1 MPIQTIRD
9 PKTGEERRVYV
20 APAGMGEGAAP
31 KPKAQPQPG
40 GGFLGSL
47 NDLNPMKQVS
57 ALGAGVSEFM
67 RTGDIN
73 KGIAAA
79 SRGSAPATGLGRSVN
94 RALVAGAQR
103 AADDIRYEV
112 NRAQMAQKQI
122 AAGVS
127 PYDVKVPSSGP
138 GAPSAQ
144 NVRLPGIIDYDSLRV
159 EPQNPV
165 EDVAATIIEQVPFFV
180 AGGPL
185 GQATMGLA
193 RGVPGI
199 SKAVAGFERMTG
211 GLQAAGGA
219 KKVAGIFAEEA
230 VSGAVP
236 SMVATYYTN
245 QPKEGTLS
253 DALSSSVKGTPL
265 EAIVAK
271 GLLTNPSDTVEQ
283 ARIRAAL
290 DDAIWSVP
298 LGGTLGTG
306 FRGVGAMK
314 NATKRALVDAI
325 HGTVKVAQADAATKD
340 AVQAATSGTPAVAV
354 APGVPSAGTPAVRVI
369 SGKPTYSSQVY
380 QGLRRQPLWEKTGV
394 EIQGVLEPQ
403 APQVRPAEAYTSQLN
418 YSDVRPDAGPLNA
431 SGKRYAEALAGQ
443 DQIAIET
450 TSQKLQASFNN
461 AAARLGIELGPNAA
475 SKSWSMW
482 DIGKQLYMDA
492 NPAKS
497 NKPYV
502 LGNPLTNLQVQSDI
516 VDRMLGFEITKGVDV
531 EGKRLKSW
539 QLTDIGR
546 KAREEAGVDLG
557 LALDPDS
564 QRVIPSPTAPAT
576 PEAAALQ
583 LQQARADLVAATQR
597 LQSEAAKEVVT
608 APEPVAVPEGQ
619 LPGMNQ
625 PAYGQVAT
633 IETSSVAAAPR
644 TFQYKAEG
652 QTTTGRSGSLAEEN
666 VYDPRYGGVISVWRD
681 TQGEL
686 GNPGQVY
693 VVNGHNRL
701 ELANRSGFP
710 VINVQFIDAPT
721 AADARL
727 TGALQNI
734 KDDKGTGV
742 DAAKIFRETGM
753 TIEDL
758 RLQNV
763 TLSGR
768 LASEGVAMARLPQW
782 LFDKVATGGLP
793 TAKAVALGSAEGLD
807 SAVISDVAKQ
817 AIKGKWTA
825 EKIVQAMQEAKFAG
839 TSTAPGGVLPG
850 FEEMFKASNVKALID
865 VRTAAFKQLS
875 VEMRALTAAA
885 QTKNTAYL
893 EAAGNAIDVEGS
905 QAARRSA
912 QEAVAVFN
920 RVAGYEGP
928 VRSIL
933 NELADQVPEGKDSSK
948 IAASLVQFNLQR
960 LRDAISEEMNG
971 PRLSL
976 EEAPVVPENAGNP
989 VPIQAKPVDVAPV
1002 VDNKAISAALE
1013 RQIVAQEAGD
1023 AELAGELGAWLNRRG
1038 VTPPAINDVEPPAI
1052 ESPAALIDIPA
1063 AASQRITAR
1072 TDENRITSAAE
1083 SLSGW
1088 VNVPGAAPM
1097 PVEQAL
1103 EIVRAKGARL
1113 DPDRIPGLNMDA
1125 ARSDKA
1131 MGRTTP
1137 ETEAVAAA
1145 YKQFYEFSADL
1156 PDLKGWQSV
1165 ETGAGRTIGEG
1176 YTGATR
1182 ITEREAS
1189 ELNRIAYQVSGI
1201 ADFGLSDRIK
1211 VVYTESQAR
1220 AYGDMSLVGRTAEIA
1235 GYYAPGTKF
1244 GGDAANDQIRVAM
1257 MAYGATKSF
1266 TQMLST
1272 TYHESFHRL
1281 QRWFLNDAEQ
1291 GVLARSEKALREL
1304 AAKNAESFGL
1314 NDNAAKFRDGTV
1326 GLKETTAEAFAG
1338 FARGLSVPGKPMEG
1352 FAKIKQLIDETINWL
1367 LTGGQYKTWD
1377 DVFEKAQLGD
1387 IKDRG
1392 PLGSVDDGIQ
1402 YAADPPDPAEFARR
1416 IDQNMQALESGDLTP
1431 EDVARMGASDVR
1443 RITSRSGQT
1452 QYVPQASDQLIASNR
1467 ALGEMLTSRAQQ
1479 TGIGSY
1485 SQPAI
1490 VKAALDQLDRD
1501 GWAVEPTVQR
1511 LEAARR
1517 GDPRSQDD
1525 LVALAANVIQRDY
1538 LAAQNG
1544 MTAVEWQNAVDEGDR
1559 AAAMQRLWAGLEDQ
1573 HRLDTALM
1581 TATRKDGQRLSVMQI
1596 KYDFDPTH
1604 RQVPAGTMLYHGT
1617 TEESAQAIMEEGFKA
1632 SGFRSNLLGTGVY
1645 FAETSMY
1652 AGAYGEVAAAGDL
1665 PGDVRI
1671 LDLVSMDKRIAD
1683 LVQELGLGR
1692 LDKFEDTLLLTDAQK
1707 SAVRE
1712 WAVGQGYSG
1721 IRFSPDFELAGGF
1734 MAPEVVI
1741 FDANVANRVVGSQ
1754 AAVEPEIPATT
1765 ESMKTDID
1773 TEIANPLNTILGKID
1788 PDIRADIEQGVM
1800 SADAVDMTETLS
1812 QIMVAG
1818 RTNPGMRAKFNS
1830 MVTKTDVGKLN
1841 QEMVVQMYRAALLWS
1856 TKTATKMLIG
1866 STYRA
1871 ITMPINQAITE
1882 LGTAGIAKTMGDNK
1896 AAHQALRQAKLDI
1909 GMYGQY
1915 VSNITNA
1922 WRLTGESWKAGES
1935 LGNLGVSSTDIP
1947 QKNLRLNEQMSMFEE
1962 DADPANTL
1970 DNPWWLDPETT
1981 NMGALATRGAWKA
1994 LMASQRAAGTFDTFF
2009 SSLIGPSAEWSRLMG
2024 LELDK
2029 AESRGLTGDEAW
2041 KTATKIV
2048 DERIESQWVDVI
2060 TNGKVI
2066 QNGALTGVHAKAAM
2080 DWINFTDPLDVQ
2092 FEPRTYEYGIAK
2104 AKEEGLTDTAEINR
2118 RATEWM
2124 QEDVPGWAQA
2134 GMGASRATSGLV
2146 PRLIQ
2151 QALRHTPALGLLYPF
2166 PTSPANIVKSAA
2178 RATGVLAP
2186 FVDTFYKDVFS
2197 QDRNTRARAIGE
2209 IATAYLTL
2217 VTGVMMVNSG
2227 WVEMTGPGSYDPQTR
2242 AKMQRLNRP
2251 SYSIR
2256 LRNPMTGQTTRWW
2269 DLQALDTVS
2278 NVFALIG
2285 QHVDT
2290 NNSLTKEDQKV
2301 LTSNMILAAAD
2312 QMRIVGTAQFSKDMY
2327 KSIGEIFN
2335 LIGDLENKSFIP
2347 VEGQI
2352 DPFSSY
2358 VERRLAGFLPAIF
2371 NNTRKGVDPYQRAI
2385 EKSTLPAPFG
2395 FVHELGQ
2402 RFANKTP
2409 GLSSTL
2415 PPVLHPLTGEPA
2427 VIDQVWGLNYMPAD
2441 QPWLKGVVN
2450 AMSPLAFAPTREGT
2464 KDPVDVE
2471 LARLSGRGTAFQV
2484 WSAGEFNVPNY
2495 KLTQV
2500 QLNKLAVITSQLVP
2514 PGRSGTLHQELTA
2527 MVAPRSSYWQLP
2539 PPSPS
2544 KATTSARA
2552 IRINKQIS
2560 YYKPFIKD
2568 QFLATEPN
2576 LARMIEEN
2584 KSTQGRA
2591 MFQAEY
2597 GMTWSP
2603 TPGNR

>member
-1 MPIQTIRD
+1 M
-9 PKTGEERRVYV
+9 
-20 APAGMGEGAAP
+20 
-31 KPKAQPQPG
+31 
-40 GGFLGSL
+40 
-47 NDLNPMKQVS
+47 
-57 ALGAGVSEFM
+57 GAGVSEFM

-138 GAPSAQ
+138 NAPRAQ

-403 APQVRPAEAYTSQLN
+403 APQVRPAETYTSQLN

-431 SGKRYAEALAGQ
+431 SGRRYAEALAGQ
-443 DQIAIET
+443 DQIAIEA

-608 APEPVAVPEGQ
+608 ASEPAVVPEGQ

-633 IETSSVAAAPR
+633 IETSSVAAAPK

-807 SAVISDVAKQ
+807 SAIISDVAKQ

-850 FEEMFKASNVKALID
+850 FEELFKASNVKALID
-865 VRTAAFKQLS
+865 IRTAAFKQLS

-933 NELADQVPEGKDSSK
+933 NELADQVPEGKDSGK

-976 EEAPVVPENAGNP
+976 EEAPVIPENAGNP

-1002 VDNKAISAALE
+1002 VDNKAISTALE
-1013 RQIVAQEAGD
+1013 RQIVAQETGD

-1052 ESPAALIDIPA
+1052 EPPAALINIPESA
-1063 AASQRITAR
+1063 GAKITAR
-1072 TDENRITSAAE
+1072 TDESRILGAAE
-1083 SLSGW
+1083 SLFNWVSSGI
-1088 VNVPGAAPM
+1088 PGEKQAVES
-1097 PVEQAL
+1097 VEQAL
-1103 EIVRAKGARL
+1103 ALVRAKGSRL
-1113 DPDRIPGLNMDA
+1113 DPDKVPGLDMDA
-1125 ARSDKA
+1125 ARNDKA
-1131 MGRTTP
+1131 MGRSTP
-1137 ETEAVAAA
+1137 NTEAVAAA
-1145 YKQFYEFSADL
+1145 YKQFYEFSAEL

-1165 ETGAGRTIGEG
+1165 ETGAGRTVGEG

-1201 ADFGLSDRIK
+1201 ADFGLSNRIK
-1211 VVYTESQAR
+1211 AVYTESQAR

-1235 GYYAPGTKF
+1235 GYYAPGTRF

-1314 NDNAAKFRDGTV
+1314 NDNAAKFRDGTI

-1392 PLGSVDDGIQ
+1392 PLGSVDDGVQ

-1431 EDVARMGASDVR
+1431 EDVAHMGASDVR

-1452 QYVPQASDQLIASNR
+1452 QYVPQAPDQLIASNK

-1485 SQPAI
+1485 SEPAI

-1525 LVALAANVIQRDY
+1525 LVALAANLLHRDDLVY
-1538 LAAQNG
+1538 QNG
-1544 MTAVEWQNAVDEGDR
+1544 MTAIEWQNAADEGDR

-1665 PGDVRI
+1665 PRDVRI

-1856 TKTATKMLIG
+1856 AKTATKMLIG

-1896 AAHQALRQAKLDI
+1896 AAHQALRQARLDI

-1962 DADPANTL
+1962 GADEANTL

-1981 NMGALATRGAWKA
+1981 NMGALAAKRAWQF

-2009 SSLIGPSAEWSRLMG
+2009 SSLIGPSAEWSRLMS

-2104 AKEEGLTDTAEINR
+2104 AKEEGLADTAEINR
-2118 RATEWM
+2118 RALEWM

-2134 GMGASRATSGLV
+2134 GMGTSRATSGLV

-2256 LRNPMTGQTTRWW
+2256 FKNPMTGQTTRWW

-2301 LTSNMILAAAD
+2301 LTSNMVLAAAD

-2371 NNTRKGVDPYQRAI
+2371 NNTRKGVDSYQRAI

-2402 RFANKTP
+2402 RFANKIP

-2527 MVAPRSSYWQLP
+2527 MVAPQSSYWQLP